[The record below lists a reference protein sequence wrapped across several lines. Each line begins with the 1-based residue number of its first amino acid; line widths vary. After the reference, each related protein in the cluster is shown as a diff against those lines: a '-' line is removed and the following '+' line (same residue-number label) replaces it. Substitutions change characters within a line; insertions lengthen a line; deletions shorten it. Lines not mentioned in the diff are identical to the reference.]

1 LPSSTGLASAR
12 SSSRSSA
19 SKHAT
24 RRHSPLGFPLNKLDE
39 TPTSQLR
46 SCRSNDEH
54 ALGPPVL
61 TEASLDQPAL
71 RELRILTEIS
81 QRQDLTQRGLAATL
95 GIALGLANLYVKRL
109 ARKGYIKITT
119 IPPNRVGY
127 LLTPRGLAEKTRLTY
142 EFMEYSL
149 RLYRGTRG
157 MLRETLTGLAAR
169 GQRRIVLYGTGEAAE
184 LAYLTIAEL
193 GLTVMCAVSDNGHED
208 HFLGVPVR
216 PLSALRDDE
225 IDAVILA
232 TFAPAPDVVRRLEI
246 LGIASDKIVALA

>member
-1 LPSSTGLASAR
+1 M
-12 SSSRSSA
+12 
-19 SKHAT
+19 
-24 RRHSPLGFPLNKLDE
+24 
-39 TPTSQLR
+39 
-46 SCRSNDEH
+46 
-54 ALGPPVL
+54 
-61 TEASLDQPAL
+61 
-71 RELRILTEIS
+71 
-81 QRQDLTQRGLAATL
+81 
-95 GIALGLANLYVKRL
+95 ANLYVKRL

-157 MLRETLTGLAAR
+157 MLREALTSLAAR
-169 GQRRIVLYGTGEAAE
+169 DQRRIVLYGTGEAAE

-193 GLTVMCAVSDNGHED
+193 GLTLTCVISDNGAGD
-208 HFLGVPVR
+208 RFFGVPVR

-232 TFAPAPDVVRRLEI
+232 TFAPAPDAARELQA
-246 LGIASDKIVALA
+246 LGIAPEKIVSLA

>member
-1 LPSSTGLASAR
+1 L
-12 SSSRSSA
+12 
-19 SKHAT
+19 
-24 RRHSPLGFPLNKLDE
+24 
-39 TPTSQLR
+39 
-46 SCRSNDEH
+46 
-54 ALGPPVL
+54 
-61 TEASLDQPAL
+61 LDQPAQ

-81 QRQDLTQRGLAATL
+81 QRHDLTQRGLAASL

-157 MLRETLTGLAAR
+157 MLRDVLTSLAAR

-184 LAYLTIAEL
+184 LAYLTIVEL
-193 GLTVMCAVSDNGHED
+193 GLTLTCVVSDNGHAD
-208 HFLGVPVR
+208 RFFGVPVR

-232 TFAPAPDVVRRLEI
+232 TFAPLPDAARELHG
-246 LGIASDKIVALA
+246 LGIAPEKIVSLA